1 MDLKKFNQLRKSYTE
16 QVGRGES
23 GKDQNGNPV
32 TKQTQSVWFDR
43 KTIQELLDQTDEVTG
58 GIKIYFGEYD
68 KDTVDEVTDIK
79 DPNELIGK
87 LTVILGASNDNEDPT
102 EGVSLRNGGRICP
115 PHCGKG

>member
-1 MDLKKFNQLRKSYTE
+1 MEKNEYLIEILGTQQL
-16 QVGRGES
+16 GE
-23 GKDQNGNPV
+23 D
-32 TKQTQSVWFDR
+32 
-43 KTIQELLDQTDEVTG
+43 
-58 GIKIYFGEYD
+58 D